1 MPKVPEIVSFWPAMD
16 AIINDAYKGNITAD
30 EYMSKLDKLV
40 EDTSKVTE
48 PEEEKE

>member
-1 MPKVPEIVSFWPAMD
+1 MD

-30 EYMSKLDKLV
+30 EYMEKLDKLV